1 MANPKNAGI
10 LKLLDSHQK
19 LVAMVHATWCPHCT
33 QLLPTWQQIMEE
45 HPNANVY
52 DIEQKEFNGALGA
65 RIGNVSGFPTI
76 LSIDEAGNRNE
87 YSGSRNKEAIT
98 NWIMSELNK
107 SKGKSK
113 GKGKKKSPP
122 KRKVSKTPSRGTLSK
137 KQKGGYKYPNASSSN
152 RPSGRRSLGRRKTAR
167 RTSANRSANARKKKS

>member
-1 MANPKNAGI
+1 MTNPKITGI

-52 DIEQKEFNGALGA
+52 DIEQKEFDGAVGSK
-65 RIGNVSGFPTI
+65 IGNVSGFPTI

-87 YSGSRNKEAIT
+87 YRGSRNKEAIT
-98 NWIMSELNK
+98 NWIMSELK
-107 SKGKSK
+107 KGK
-113 GKGKKKSPP
+113 GIGKKKSPP
-122 KRKVSKTPSRGTLSK
+122 KRKVSKRPSRGTLSK
-137 KQKGGYKYPNASSSN
+137 KQKGGYKYPNTSSGN
-152 RPSGRRSLGRRKTAR
+152 RPSGHRSSGRRKTGR
-167 RTSANRSANARKKKS
+167 RTSARRSANAKKNKS